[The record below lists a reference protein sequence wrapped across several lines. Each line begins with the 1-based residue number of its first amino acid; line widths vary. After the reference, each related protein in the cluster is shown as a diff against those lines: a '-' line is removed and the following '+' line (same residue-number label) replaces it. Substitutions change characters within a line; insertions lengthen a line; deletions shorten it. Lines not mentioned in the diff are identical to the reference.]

1 MAASRVAVWWLVQ
14 SILQPIQ
21 EPEQEPE
28 QEPKLEVELGPVQ
41 EVELVVGPSGAMGLA
56 EEGLGLPFT
65 EVIRR
70 SLLAGVRVELATG
83 FVRVSSV
90 SSEGVVLEV

>member
-28 QEPKLEVELGPVQ
+28 LEVEL
-41 EVELVVGPSGAMGLA
+41 EVGPSGAMGLA

>member
-21 EPEQEPE
+21 EPEQEPG
-28 QEPKLEVELGPVQ
+28 LEVELGPGL
-41 EVELVVGPSGAMGLA
+41 EAELEVGPSEAMGLA

-83 FVRVSSV
+83 FVRESSV
-90 SSEGVVLEV
+90 SSEEVVLEA